1 MPPPAPMKPQIIPM
15 TTPPDDRLKGALL
28 SRDPLHGFF
37 GGHNGLDDEFN
48 AQQECHKYRKA
59 AMVVEGTRL
68 ATQLPTTV
76 NSSTLAIMIRP
87 FLISR
92 FLFLW

>member
-1 MPPPAPMKPQIIPM
+1 MPPPAPIKPQIIPM
-15 TTPPDDRLKGALL
+15 TTPQTMDWRARFLAETPSMASLVVITGLTMNL
-28 SRDPLHGFF
+28 MPSRNVINTEKLP
-37 GGHNGLDDEFN
+37 
-48 AQQECHKYRKA
+48 
-59 AMVVEGTRL
+59 MVVEGTRL

-76 NSSTLAIMIRP
+76 NNSTLAIIIRP

>member
-1 MPPPAPMKPQIIPM
+1 MNLTPSKKVMNTEKPP
-15 TTPPDDRLKGALL
+15 
-28 SRDPLHGFF
+28 
-37 GGHNGLDDEFN
+37 
-48 AQQECHKYRKA
+48 
-59 AMVVEGTRL
+59 MVAEGTLL

-76 NSSTLAIMIRP
+76 KVSTLAIMIRP